1 MKYNFPIIFTLDE
14 DGGYVAQSYDMK
26 NCITGGN
33 TFEEALFMAEDA
45 LNAMLW
51 YYEDVHEKNKIPI
64 PTPIEDVKLNE
75 GEIVKMIHADT
86 EAYAKKMAEIEAST
100 KVTHEAENWSIE
112 HIEANI

>member
-1 MKYNFPIIFTLDE
+1 MKYNFPAIFSPAE
-14 DGGYVAQSYDMK
+14 EGGYLVQFLDAENWFTEGD
-26 NCITGGN
+26 TL
-33 TFEEALFMAEDA
+33 EEAEIMAEDV
-45 LNAMLW
+45 LNLMLW
-51 YYEDVHEKNKIPI
+51 DAEDDHEYIPT

-100 KVTHEAENWSIE
+100 KVTHEAEDWSIE